1 MFIFDSLVAV
11 NIFLKKS
18 KICQLTQDTVS
29 NFQRFISDKET
40 EMIVN
45 NFLN

>member
-18 KICQLTQDTVS
+18 KICQLAQGTVS